1 MMSLGLRGSTSSK
14 KRGRATSS
22 GMSLRP
28 LLLPILLLLRRNH
41 QGSRKNLRKV
51 LVNSKVSM
59 IVKLVRT
66 KRTGKVKSLGRKIK
80 AKTQRNESTMRSI
93 FRSKRRSKRV
103 SLMEGSSKE
112 TSELTLTTG
121 IEPLYPYKA
130 SRSTS

>member
-1 MMSLGLRGSTSSK
+1 MMSLGLRGSTSRK

-59 IVKLVRT
+59 IVKLV
-66 KRTGKVKSLGRKIK
+66 
-80 AKTQRNESTMRSI
+80 ST
-93 FRSKRRSKRV
+93 
-103 SLMEGSSKE
+103 
-112 TSELTLTTG
+112 
-121 IEPLYPYKA
+121 
-130 SRSTS
+130 

>member
-41 QGSRKNLRKV
+41 QGGIKNLRKV

-59 IVKLVRT
+59 IVKLVST
-66 KRTGKVKSLGRKIK
+66 KRTGKAKSLGRKIK
-80 AKTQRNESTMRSI
+80 AKILRNESTMRSI
-93 FRSKRRSKRV
+93 FRLKRRSKRV